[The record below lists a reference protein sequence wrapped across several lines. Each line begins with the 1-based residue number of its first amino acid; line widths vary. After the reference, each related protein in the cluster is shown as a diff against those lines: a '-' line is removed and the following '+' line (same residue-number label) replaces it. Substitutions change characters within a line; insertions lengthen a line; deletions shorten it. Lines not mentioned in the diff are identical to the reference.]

1 MIFNADIT
9 DRLTD
14 LFGEDVLGWSRSKI
28 RNKLEEAVSET
39 LKQVREEKTMAMKK
53 IMAQAYNKVRDLD
66 NDFTE
71 LYTSSLDE
79 VTV

>member
-9 DRLTD
+9 DRLMD
-14 LFGEDVLGWSRSKI
+14 LFGEGVLEWSHSKI
-28 RNKLEEAVSET
+28 RNRLEEAVSDSLE
-39 LKQVREEKTMAMKK
+39 QVREEKTMVMKT
-53 IMAQAYNKVRDLD
+53 IMAQAYNEIRSLD

-79 VTV
+79 VSV